1 MPDFLEALESQ
12 IVLGD
17 GAMGTLL
24 HERGLP
30 ADQCVEGLVLSDP
43 DRIEKIHR
51 EYLDAGACV
60 IKTNSY
66 GANARKLAHH
76 GLESRVAEINWKSVQ
91 IAKTAAGKADVW
103 IAGSVGPL
111 GLSAEEATSGGVD
124 RESLFRQQ
132 IGALLDGGANLI
144 FLETF
149 HDLSEL
155 LSALY
160 VVQSLHH
167 CPVVCSMLYSE
178 DGHAPDG
185 TSIAACVEVLVK
197 KGVHVVGANCAVGPQ
212 GMLQVIPKFPRPK
225 GVAIS
230 AYPNATRAQY
240 FEGRYHFMAYP
251 DYFAERGLELV
262 KMGVRLIGG
271 CCGTTPTH
279 IAALKKL
286 LPVKPPAA
294 TFTVSTVI
302 AREVHAPHAPIE
314 IQDETILDVIRKRT
328 LIVTELDPPKT
339 LQLDKMFAGAKA
351 LKNSGTDAIT
361 LADNSLAIM
370 RVSNVAVAHLLQ
382 QKVQIR
388 PLLHLACRDRNLIGM
403 QSELLGV
410 HALGMNHVL
419 ALTGDPAKTGDH
431 PGATSVYD
439 LNSVTLIQLM
449 AQMNEGR
456 TPSGRDLKECTGFVI
471 GCSFNPN
478 VKNIDVQLK
487 RLERKL
493 KAGAQYVMTQPIFD
507 PKQAKAVHD
516 AAKSFGVPIL
526 LGVMPLLHSRN
537 AEFLHSEVPGIVIPD
552 AVRERMRGKEGEAGA
567 GEGLE
572 IAREIAGEILAHFK
586 GIYFITPFLRYELT
600 AELGAWVRT
609 QEKARKRA

>member
-1 MPDFLEALESQ
+1 MADLLETLGSQ
-12 IVLGD
+12 VVLGD

-30 ADQCVEGLVLSDP
+30 ADQSVEGVVLSDP

-51 EYLDAGACV
+51 EYLDAGARL

-76 GLESRVAEINWKSVQ
+76 GLESRVAEINWKSAQ
-91 IAKTAAGKADVW
+91 IAKAAAGKSGAW

-124 RESLFRQQ
+124 REALFRQQ
-132 IGALLDGGANLI
+132 IGALLDGGVNLI

-160 VVQSLHH
+160 IVQSLHH

-185 TSIAACVEVLVK
+185 TSIATCVEVLIK

-212 GMLQVIPKFPRPK
+212 GMLQVISRFPRPK
-225 GVAIS
+225 DVAIS

-271 CCGTTPTH
+271 CCGTTPAH
-279 IAALKKL
+279 IAALKQI
-286 LPVKPPAA
+286 LPVKPPSVTIGATEIRRVAKAA
-294 TFTVSTVI
+294 Q
-302 AREVHAPHAPIE
+302 AAAGAHE
-314 IQDETILDVIRKRT
+314 ETILDVIKKRT

-339 LQLDKMFAGAKA
+339 LLLDKMFAGAKA
-351 LKNSGTDAIT
+351 LKDSGTDAVT

-382 QKVQIR
+382 QKTGIR
-388 PLLHLACRDRNLIGM
+388 PLLHLACRDRNLIGI
-403 QSELLGV
+403 QSELLGI
-410 HALGMNHVL
+410 HALGMSHVL

-456 TPSGRDLKECTGFVI
+456 TPSGRDLKERTRFVI

-478 VKNIDVQLK
+478 VKNLDVQLK

-507 PKQAKAVHD
+507 PAQAKTVFD
-516 AAKSFGVPIL
+516 ATRSFGVPIL
-526 LGVMPLLHSRN
+526 LGVMPLLHARN
-537 AEFLHSEVPGIVIPD
+537 TEFLHNEVPGIVIPD
-552 AVRERMRGKEGEAGA
+552 AVRERMRGKEGEDGA
-567 GEGLE
+567 REGLE
-572 IAREIAGEILAHFK
+572 IARRIASEVLAHFK
-586 GIYFITPFLRYELT
+586 GIYLITPFLRFELT
-600 AELGAWVRT
+600 ADLGAWIRS
-609 QEKARKRA
+609 QEKARKKA